1 MGVYIDRDKLL
12 IRIKNIYSE
21 LTVDGMPPRVL
32 LSSILMD
39 IEDSDTLNADMKTA
53 YDNGFEA
60 GVKSTVRHYTG
71 EMDPKEMARQFQEL
85 SEKHFGEVQ

>member
-1 MGVYIDRDKLL
+1 MGIYINRDKLL
-12 IRIKNIYSE
+12 IRIKNIYSD
-21 LTVDGMPPRVL
+21 VDGMPPRVL

-85 SEKHFGEVQ
+85 SEKHFGEAR